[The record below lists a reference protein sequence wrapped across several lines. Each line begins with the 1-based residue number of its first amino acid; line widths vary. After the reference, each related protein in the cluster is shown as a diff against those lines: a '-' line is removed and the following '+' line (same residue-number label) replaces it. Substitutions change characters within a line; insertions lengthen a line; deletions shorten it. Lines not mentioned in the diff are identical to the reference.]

1 MEKSEKDNKKKILK
15 LSRLG
20 ETKKVSFKEYL
31 NNTWQHFLSLLK
43 EKFFLLFLL
52 CLFIILVNAPS
63 IFIPAST
70 YRLGEVPSN
79 PIKASHDILLE
90 DSSATEQKKHE
101 AGASVL
107 SVYDFDE
114 RTGLELQKKIQL
126 GFQTMREDLKEQPF
140 SQGERGIEERLKLEK
155 IWGIEIT
162 PREFSSLIEK
172 RFSESLES
180 SLSQLIQSVL
190 TLGIVNSKLTLM
202 NEQGKG
208 ITLRKIPSNQEFQ
221 IREIERFPDLDEAR
235 DRLEKRSAYLLVGKI
250 REFRPAA
257 VGLAQKMIVP
267 NLYFNKTETE
277 NRIKKA
283 VQEVRP
289 ILFQIK
295 KGEVIVR
302 DGETITKAHLSKIQ
316 MGTQGKKGAEVLWD
330 SLGLA
335 LIWGLFVY
343 MVYLT
348 AIRGG
353 AFLTGNLR
361 DLIFLSSLLAL
372 SLLTIR
378 SADFLAQIIAG
389 NLSRI
394 HPHSILLA
402 VPIAAAPMMISLV
415 LGPLTALLFG
425 LVQAFLIV
433 TFWEGNPELALYFAI
448 AGLWSSL
455 ARGTCHNRWDLFR
468 MGFFLGL
475 INMASILAFQIMQ
488 GRLFYWQTPLNF
500 FFGFLGGIFAAII
513 VTGFSPLI
521 EKLFGYTTDMKLLER
536 ANMDQPLLRDLMVQ
550 APGTYHHSI
559 IVGNMV
565 EAAAEA
571 IRANALLARVS
582 AYYHD
587 IGKIQKPL
595 YFIENQ
601 MGYENKHE
609 KLAPSMSSL
618 ILIAHIKDGVEMA
631 LQQKLE
637 APIVEIISQHHGT
650 SLISFFY
657 QKALELKGGDANQ
670 VSMEDFRYPGPKP
683 QTREAGLVLLADSI
697 EAASRTLVDPT
708 PARIQGLVQRII
720 QNAFSD
726 GQMDEC
732 DLTLKD
738 LSLISI
744 SFTKILTGIFH
755 HRIEYPETNPKTG
768 TGRKKTNGDTDKQ
781 SAEADRLGRDS
792 GNMPADREGLGN
804 F

>member
-1 MEKSEKDNKKKILK
+1 MEKPEKDHKKKTAK
-15 LSRLG
+15 VSRLG
-20 ETKKVSFKEYL
+20 ETKKVSVKEYL
-31 NNTWQHFLSLLK
+31 NNSWVQFLSLTK

-52 CLFIILVNAPS
+52 SLFIALVNAPS
-63 IFIPAST
+63 LLIST
-70 YRLGEVPSN
+70 PSYRVGEVLTH
-79 PIKASHDILLE
+79 PIKASGDLLME
-90 DSSATEQKKHE
+90 DPAATEQKKHE
-101 AGASVL
+101 AAASVL

-114 RTGLELQKKIQL
+114 KTGLDLEKRIQL
-126 GFQTMREDLKEQPF
+126 GFQTMRDDLKNQSF
-140 SQGERGIEERLKLEK
+140 SRREEKTEERFKLEK
-155 IWGIEIT
+155 IWDIEIT
-162 PREFSSLIEK
+162 SGEFTTLIK
-172 RFSESLES
+172 ARFSESFENDLI
-180 SLSQLIQSVL
+180 QLIQSVM

-208 ITLRKIPSNQEFQ
+208 ITIRKKPSNEEFQ
-221 IREIERFPDLDEAR
+221 IHEVERFPDLDEAR
-235 DRLEKRSAYLLVGKI
+235 DHLEKKSAYLLIGGK
-250 REFRPAA
+250 RAFRPTA
-257 VGLAQKMIVP
+257 VDLAQKIIVP
-267 NLYFNKTETE
+267 NLSFNKAETE

-283 VQEVRP
+283 IQGVRP
-289 ILFQIK
+289 VLFEIK

-302 DGETITKAHLSKIQ
+302 EGEAITEANLRKIQ
-316 MGTQGKKGAEVLWD
+316 LGSQSKQGWEVLWN

-348 AIRGG
+348 AIRRGS
-353 AFLTGNLR
+353 FLTGNLR

-378 SADFLAQIIAG
+378 SADYLAQVFAG
-389 NLSRI
+389 NFSRF
-394 HPHSILLA
+394 HPQSILLA

-415 LGPLTALLFG
+415 LGPLPALLFG
-425 LVQAFLIV
+425 LVQAFLAV

-448 AGLWSSL
+448 AGLWSSM
-455 ARGTCHNRWDLFR
+455 ARGSCHNRWDLFR

-488 GRLFYWQTPLNF
+488 GRLMHWESPLNL
-500 FFGFLGGIFAAII
+500 FFGFLGGIFAGII

-521 EKLFGYTTDMKLLER
+521 EKIFGYTTDMKLLER
-536 ANMDQPLLRDLMVQ
+536 ANMDQPLLRELMIQ

-565 EAAAEA
+565 EAGAEA
-571 IRANALLARVS
+571 IGANALLARVS

-587 IGKIQKPL
+587 IGKIQKPQ

-601 MGYENKHE
+601 IGYENKHE
-609 KLAPSMSSL
+609 KLSPSMSSL

-657 QKALELKGGDANQ
+657 QKALDLKGGDAGQ

-720 QNAFSD
+720 QNVFSD
-726 GQMDEC
+726 GQLDEC

-755 HRIEYPETNPKTG
+755 HRIEYPDASLKSG
-768 TGRKKTNGDTDKQ
+768 MSRKKSNGDTDKQ
-781 SAEADRLGRDS
+781 SAEPDKSGRNS
-792 GNMPADREGLGN
+792 GNLPANNEGLGKL
-804 F
+804 

>member
-1 MEKSEKDNKKKILK
+1 MEKSDKDTKKKPSK

-20 ETKKVSFKEYL
+20 ETKQVSVKEYL
-31 NNTWQHFLSLLK
+31 KDTWQHFFSLLQ

-52 CLFIILVNAPS
+52 CLFIILVNAPTL
-63 IFIPAST
+63 FIPTST
-70 YRLGEVPSN
+70 YHVGEVTTY
-79 PIKASHDILLE
+79 PIKASHDILME
-90 DSSATEQKKHE
+90 DSGATEQKRLE
-101 AGASVL
+101 AKASVL

-114 RTGLELQKKIQL
+114 RTSLDLQKKIQL
-126 GFQTMREDLKEQPF
+126 GFQTMREDLKKQPF
-140 SQGERGIEERLKLEK
+140 RRGERAAEERLKLEK
-155 IWGIEIT
+155 IWGIEIS
-162 PREFSSLIEK
+162 PGEFDLLVEN
-172 RFSESLES
+172 RFSESLEHG
-180 SLSQLIQSVL
+180 LAQMIQSVL
-190 TLGIVNSKLTLM
+190 AVGIVNSKLTLM

-208 ITLRKIPSNQEFQ
+208 IVLRKLPSNQEFQ
-221 IREIERFPDLDEAR
+221 IHEIERFPDLDEAR
-235 DRLEKRSAYLLVGKI
+235 DHLEKRSAYLLVGKN
-250 REFRPAA
+250 RRFRPTA
-257 VGLAQKMIVP
+257 VSLAQKIIVP
-267 NLYFNKTETE
+267 NLYFNKNETE

-283 VQEVRP
+283 VQVIHP
-289 ILFQIK
+289 ALFQIK

-302 DGETITKAHLSKIQ
+302 EGDTITEAQLSKIR
-316 MGTQGKKGAEVLWD
+316 MATQSKKGTEVLWN

-335 LIWGLFVY
+335 MIWGLFIY

-348 AIRGG
+348 VIRGG

-372 SLLTIR
+372 SLLTLR
-378 SADFLAQIIAG
+378 SADYLAQILTI

-394 HPHSILLA
+394 YPYSLLLA
-402 VPIAAAPMMISLV
+402 VPLAAAPMMISLV
-415 LGPLTALLFG
+415 LGPQPALLFG
-425 LVQAFLIV
+425 LVQAFLVIS
-433 TFWEGNPELALYFAI
+433 FCEGNPDLAIYFAI
-448 AGLWSSL
+448 SGLWSSM
-455 ARGTCHNRWDLFR
+455 ARKTCHNRWDLFR

-475 INMASILAFQIMQ
+475 INMASILAFQVTQ
-488 GRLFYWQTPLNF
+488 GKLIHWESPINF
-500 FFGFLGGIFAAII
+500 FFGFLGGIFAGII

-521 EKLFGYTTDMKLLER
+521 EKIFGFTTDMKLLER
-536 ANMDQPLLRDLMVQ
+536 ANMDQPLLRELMVQ

-571 IRANALLARVS
+571 IGANALLARVS

-587 IGKIQKPL
+587 IGKIQKPI

-601 MGYENKHE
+601 MGCENKHE

-631 LQQKLE
+631 LQQKLR

-657 QKALELKGGDANQ
+657 QKALDLKGGDAGQ

-726 GQMDEC
+726 GQLDEC

-738 LSLISI
+738 LSLIST

-755 HRIEYPETNPKTG
+755 HRIEYPDTNAKSG
-768 TGRKKTNGDTDKQ
+768 IGRKKTNGDTDKQ
-781 SAEADRLGRDS
+781 STEPDRPGRDP
-792 GNMPADREGLGN
+792 GNLPANG
-804 F
+804 

>member
-1 MEKSEKDNKKKILK
+1 M
-15 LSRLG
+15 
-20 ETKKVSFKEYL
+20 
-31 NNTWQHFLSLLK
+31 
-43 EKFFLLFLL
+43 
-52 CLFIILVNAPS
+52 
-63 IFIPAST
+63 
-70 YRLGEVPSN
+70 
-79 PIKASHDILLE
+79 
-90 DSSATEQKKHE
+90 
-101 AGASVL
+101 
-107 SVYDFDE
+107 
-114 RTGLELQKKIQL
+114 
-126 GFQTMREDLKEQPF
+126 
-140 SQGERGIEERLKLEK
+140 
-155 IWGIEIT
+155 
-162 PREFSSLIEK
+162 
-172 RFSESLES
+172 
-180 SLSQLIQSVL
+180 IQSVL
-190 TLGIVNSKLTLM
+190 TLGIVENKMTLM
-202 NEQGKG
+202 TEQRKG
-208 ITLRKIPSNQEFQ
+208 IMLRKIPSNQEFQ

-235 DRLEKRSAYLLVGKI
+235 DHLEKRSAYFLTGQKRAL
-250 REFRPAA
+250 RPTA
-257 VGLAQKMIVP
+257 VSLAQKIIVP
-267 NLYFNKTETE
+267 NLSFNKTETE
-277 NRIKKA
+277 NRINKA

-289 ILFQIK
+289 FFFQIK

-302 DGETITKAHLSKIQ
+302 DGERITEASLNKIQ
-316 MGTQGKKGAEVLWD
+316 MGTQSKKGEEVLWN

-335 LIWGLFVY
+335 FIWGLFVY

-348 AIRGG
+348 ARRGG

-378 SADFLAQIIAG
+378 SADYLAQILAT

-394 HPHSILLA
+394 HPHTILLA
-402 VPIAAAPMMISLV
+402 LPIAAAPMMISLV
-415 LGPLTALLFG
+415 LGPLPALLFG
-425 LVQAFLIV
+425 LVQAFLVV

-448 AGLWSSL
+448 SGLWSSM
-455 ARGTCHNRWDLFR
+455 ARGACHNRWDLFR

-475 INMASILAFQIMQ
+475 INMASILAFQIMH
-488 GRLFYWQTPLNF
+488 GRLIYWESPFNF
-500 FFGFLGGIFAAII
+500 FFSFLGGIFAGII

-521 EKLFGYTTDMKLLER
+521 EKIFGYTTDMKLLER
-536 ANMDQPLLRDLMVQ
+536 ANMDQPLLRELMVQ

-571 IRANALLARVS
+571 IGANALLARVS

-650 SLISFFY
+650 GLISFFY
-657 QKALELKGGDANQ
+657 QKALDLKGGDVSQ

-683 QTREAGLVLLADSI
+683 QTGEAGLVLLADSI

-720 QNAFSD
+720 QNAFTD
-726 GQMDEC
+726 GQLDEC

-738 LSLISI
+738 LSLIST

-755 HRIEYPETNPKTG
+755 HRIEYPETNLKSG
-768 TGRKKTNGDTDKQ
+768 MGRKKTNGDSDKQ
-781 SAEADRLGRDS
+781 STEPDRPDRNS
-792 GNMPADREGLGN
+792 GNLPANSEFLGSS
-804 F
+804 

>member
-1 MEKSEKDNKKKILK
+1 MEKSEKDHKKKTSK
-15 LSRLG
+15 VSRLG
-20 ETKKVSFKEYL
+20 ETKKISLKEYL
-31 NNTWQHFLSLLK
+31 GNTWQHFLSLTK
-43 EKFFLLFLL
+43 EKIFLLFLL
-52 CLFIILVNAPS
+52 SLFITLVNAPS
-63 IFIPAST
+63 LLIPVST
-70 YRLGEVPSN
+70 YRVGEVPAH
-79 PIKASHDILLE
+79 PIKASHDLLME
-90 DSSATEQKKHE
+90 DPAATEHKKQD
-101 AGASVL
+101 ATASVL
-107 SVYDFDE
+107 SVYDFNE
-114 RTGLELQKKIQL
+114 RTSLDLQKRIQN
-126 GFQTMREDLKEQPF
+126 GFQAMREDLKKQSF
-140 SQGERGIEERLKLEK
+140 SRGEKTTEERLKLEK

-162 PREFSSLIEK
+162 PGEFVPLVED
-172 RFSESLES
+172 RFSETFES
-180 SLSQLIQSVL
+180 GLIQLIQSVL

-208 ITLRKIPSNQEFQ
+208 IVLRKIPSNQEFQ

-235 DRLEKRSAYLLVGKI
+235 DHLEKKSAYLLFGKKRI
-250 REFRPAA
+250 FRPTA
-257 VGLAQKMIVP
+257 VSLAQKIIVP
-267 NLYFNKTETE
+267 NLFFNKTETE
-277 NRIKKA
+277 NRVTNA

-289 ILFQIK
+289 VFFQIK
-295 KGEVIVR
+295 RGEVIVR
-302 DGETITKAHLSKIQ
+302 EGEKITEAHLVKIGMDNQSKR
-316 MGTQGKKGAEVLWD
+316 GLEVLWN

-343 MVYLT
+343 MAYL
-348 AIRGG
+348 AARRGG
-353 AFLTGNLR
+353 SFLTGNLR
-361 DLIFLSSLLAL
+361 DLIFLSALLAL

-378 SADFLAQIIAG
+378 SAEYLAQIFAD
-389 NLSRI
+389 NLSRL
-394 HPHSILLA
+394 HSHSILLA

-415 LGPLTALLFG
+415 LGPLPALLFG
-425 LVQAFLIV
+425 LVQAFLAV

-448 AGLWSSL
+448 AGLWSSM

-475 INMASILAFQIMQ
+475 INMASILAFQIMKGQ
-488 GRLFYWQTPLNF
+488 LIHWESPLNLLL
-500 FFGFLGGIFAAII
+500 GFLGGIFAGII

-521 EKLFGYTTDMKLLER
+521 EKIFGFTTDLKLLER
-536 ANMDQPLLRDLMVQ
+536 ANMDQPLLRELMIQ

-571 IRANALLARVS
+571 IGANALLARVS

-657 QKALELKGGDANQ
+657 QKALDLKGGDVSQ

-708 PARIQGLVQRII
+708 PARIQGLVQKII

-726 GQMDEC
+726 GQLDEC

-738 LSLISI
+738 LSLISTN
-744 SFTKILTGIFH
+744 FTKVLTGIFH
-755 HRIEYPETNPKTG
+755 HRIEYPETNLKSG

-781 SAEADRLGRDS
+781 SAESDKPGRNS
-792 GNMPADREGLGN
+792 GNLSEDNEGLGYL
-804 F
+804 

>member
-1 MEKSEKDNKKKILK
+1 MEKSEKDNKKKTSK
-15 LSRLG
+15 VSRLG
-20 ETKKVSFKEYL
+20 ETKKISIKEYL
-31 NNTWQHFLSLLK
+31 NNSWVKFLSLIK

-52 CLFIILVNAPS
+52 SLFITLVNAPS
-63 IFIPAST
+63 LLIPVPT
-70 YRLGEVPSN
+70 YRVGEVPTH
-79 PIKASHDILLE
+79 PIRASQDILME
-90 DSSATEQKKHE
+90 DLAATEQKRQE
-101 AGASVL
+101 AAALAL
-107 SVYDFDE
+107 SVYDFNEKTNLD
-114 RTGLELQKKIQL
+114 LQKGIQV
-126 GFQTMREDLKEQPF
+126 GFQTMRADLKKHPF
-140 SQGERGIEERLKLEK
+140 SQGEKATEERLKLEK
-155 IWGIEIT
+155 IWEIEIT
-162 PREFSSLIEK
+162 SGEFLSLIED
-172 RFSESLES
+172 RFSESFEN
-180 SLSQLIQSVL
+180 SLIQLIQSVL
-190 TLGIVNSKLTLM
+190 TLGITSSKLTLM

-208 ITLRKIPSNQEFQ
+208 IVLRKIPSNQEFR

-235 DRLEKRSAYLLVGKI
+235 DHIEKKSIYLLVGKK
-250 REFRPAA
+250 RVFRSTA
-257 VGLAQKMIVP
+257 VSLAQKIIVP
-267 NLYFNKTETE
+267 NLSFNRAETE

-283 VQEVRP
+283 MQEVRP
-289 ILFQIK
+289 VLFQIK
-295 KGEVIVR
+295 KGEVIVQ
-302 DGETITKAHLSKIQ
+302 DGEIITEAHLKKIQ
-316 MGTQGKKGAEVLWD
+316 WGTPSKQGAEVLWN

-348 AIRGG
+348 ARRGG
-353 AFLTGNLR
+353 SFLTGNLR

-378 SADFLAQIIAG
+378 SADYLAQIFAG
-389 NLSRI
+389 NLSRL
-394 HPHSILLA
+394 HPQSILLA
-402 VPIAAAPMMISLV
+402 LPIAAAPMMISLV
-415 LGPLTALLFG
+415 LGPLPALLFG
-425 LVQAFLIV
+425 LVQAFLAV

-448 AGLWSSL
+448 AGLWSSM

-488 GRLFYWQTPLNF
+488 GRLIHWESLFNL
-500 FFGFLGGIFAAII
+500 FFGFLGGIFAGII

-521 EKLFGYTTDMKLLER
+521 EKVFGFTTDMKLLER
-536 ANMDQPLLRDLMVQ
+536 ANMDQPLLRELMIQ

-571 IRANALLARVS
+571 IGANALLARVS

-609 KLAPSMSSL
+609 KLAPSMSAL
-618 ILIAHIKDGVEMA
+618 ILIAHVKDGVEMA

-637 APIVEIISQHHGT
+637 TPIVEIISQHHGT

-657 QKALELKGGDANQ
+657 QKCLELKGGDASQ

-726 GQMDEC
+726 GQLDEC

-738 LSLISI
+738 LSLIST

-755 HRIEYPETNPKTG
+755 HRIEYPDPTLKSG

-781 SAEADRLGRDS
+781 SAEPDKPVGHS
-792 GNMPADREGLGN
+792 GNLPADREGLGPL
-804 F
+804 

>member
-1 MEKSEKDNKKKILK
+1 MEKSDKDHKKKTSK
-15 LSRLG
+15 VSRLG
-20 ETKKVSFKEYL
+20 ETKRVSLKEYL
-31 NNTWQHFLSLLK
+31 NSSWVQFRSLFK
-43 EKFFLLFLL
+43 EKIFLLFLL
-52 CLFIILVNAPS
+52 SLFITLVNAPS
-63 IFIPAST
+63 LLIPVST
-70 YRLGEVPSN
+70 YRVGEVPTH
-79 PIKASHDILLE
+79 PIKATHDILME
-90 DSSATEQKKHE
+90 DPAATEQKRQE
-101 AGASVL
+101 TAASVL
-107 SVYDFDE
+107 SVYDFNE
-114 RTGLELQKKIQL
+114 KTGLELQKGIQF
-126 GFQTMREDLKEQPF
+126 GFQSMREDLKKLSFNGGEKETEQ
-140 SQGERGIEERLKLEK
+140 RLKLEK

-162 PREFSSLIEK
+162 RGEFVFLIK
-172 RFSESLES
+172 DRFSESFEN
-180 SLSQLIQSVL
+180 SLIQMIQSVL
-190 TLGIVNSKLTLM
+190 TLGIVNSKLILM

-208 ITLRKIPSNQEFQ
+208 IMLRKIPSNQEFH

-235 DRLEKRSAYLLVGKI
+235 DQLEKKSAYLLIGKK
-250 REFRPAA
+250 RFFRPTA
-257 VGLAQKMIVP
+257 VVLAQKMLVP
-267 NLYFNKTETE
+267 NLNYNRAETE
-277 NRIKKA
+277 KRITKA

-289 ILFQIK
+289 VFFQIK
-295 KGEVIVR
+295 KGEVIVQE
-302 DGETITKAHLSKIQ
+302 GEKITEAHLSKIQ
-316 MGTQGKKGAEVLWD
+316 MGTGSKRGGAVLWN

-348 AIRGG
+348 VRRGG
-353 AFLTGNLR
+353 SFLSGSLR

-378 SADFLAQIIAG
+378 SADYLAQLFAG
-389 NLSRI
+389 DLSRL
-394 HPHSILLA
+394 HPHSFLLTL
-402 VPIAAAPMMISLV
+402 PIAAAPMMISLV
-415 LGPLTALLFG
+415 LGPLPALLFA
-425 LVQAFLIV
+425 LVQAFLAV

-448 AGLWSSL
+448 AGLWSSM
-455 ARGTCHNRWDLFR
+455 ARGSCHNRWDLFR

-488 GRLFYWQTPLNF
+488 GRLIHWESPVHL
-500 FFGFLGGIFAAII
+500 FFGFMGGIFAGII

-521 EKLFGYTTDMKLLER
+521 EKIFGYTTDMKLLER
-536 ANMDQPLLRDLMVQ
+536 ANMDQPLLRELMVQ

-571 IRANALLARVS
+571 IGANALLARVS

-601 MGYENKHE
+601 MGFENKHE

-631 LQQKLE
+631 LQGKLE
-637 APIVEIISQHHGT
+637 APIVEIISQHHGS

-657 QKALELKGGDANQ
+657 QKALDLKGGDTSQ
-670 VSMEDFRYPGPKP
+670 VSMEDFRYPGPRP

-726 GQMDEC
+726 GQLDEC

-738 LSLISI
+738 LSLISS
-744 SFTKILTGIFH
+744 SFTKVLTGIFH
-755 HRIEYPETNPKTG
+755 HRIEYPDPNLKVG
-768 TGRKKTNGDTDKQ
+768 MGRKKNNGDTDKQ
-781 SAEADRLGRDS
+781 SAEPDKPSRNS
-792 GNMPADREGLGN
+792 GNLPADHESLGKL
-804 F
+804 